1 VRAADRAVDVVVDAS
16 SLRGVSE
23 QNTLPDFTLD
33 AGLPGLLD
41 GEHPVDAIEHPLD
54 GRAVLEVPACDLGP
68 QIDEL
73 FRLGLLGISG
83 ERTYPDPA
91 PEEAP
96 RHRSPLLARGP
107 ADQDQTPPI
116 TPVFHNYS
124 YTLIVLRPTTL
135 QKRT

>member
-1 VRAADRAVDVVVDAS
+1 MRAADRAVDVVVDAS

-83 ERTYPDPA
+83 EHTYPDPV
-91 PEEAP
+91 P
-96 RHRSPLLARGP
+96 
-107 ADQDQTPPI
+107 
-116 TPVFHNYS
+116 
-124 YTLIVLRPTTL
+124 
-135 QKRT
+135 